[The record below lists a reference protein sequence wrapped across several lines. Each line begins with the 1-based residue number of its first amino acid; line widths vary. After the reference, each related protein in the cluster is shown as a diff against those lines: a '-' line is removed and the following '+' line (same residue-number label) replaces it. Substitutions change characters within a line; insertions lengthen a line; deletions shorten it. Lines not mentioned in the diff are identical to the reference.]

1 MSDPALPRPDRAD
14 DKTLP
19 VVVYVLYLLGPA
31 NGLTVFI
38 GFLMA
43 YALKGGAADWARTHY
58 VFLIRT
64 VWIGLVWLLAAGILG
79 VLGLPLT
86 VVLVGFA
93 FLYVAWAIVALLGV
107 WFLVRSVVGLIYAAR
122 GEPYPRP
129 RAWLI

>member
-1 MSDPALPRPDRAD
+1 MSDPALPRPERAD

-19 VVVYVLYLLGPA
+19 VVVYVLYLLGTV
-31 NGLTVFI
+31 NGLTAFI

-43 YALKGGAADWARTHY
+43 YALKGGAPEWARSHY

-64 VWIGLVWLLAAGILG
+64 VWIGLVWLLVAGIFG

-86 VVLVGFA
+86 VVLIGFA
-93 FLYVAWAIVALLGV
+93 FLYVAWAIVALLAV
-107 WFLVRSVVGLIYAAR
+107 WFFVRSVVGLIYAAR
-122 GEPYPRP
+122 GEAYPRP